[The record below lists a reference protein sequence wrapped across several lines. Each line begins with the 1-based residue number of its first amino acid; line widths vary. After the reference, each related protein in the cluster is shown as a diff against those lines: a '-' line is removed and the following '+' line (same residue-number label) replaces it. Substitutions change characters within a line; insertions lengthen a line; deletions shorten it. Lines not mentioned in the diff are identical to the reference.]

1 VFAASVAAK
10 LAANSS
16 DEEAAVPGN
25 SEGDT
30 GGAPAEAADGGDA
43 VNPAKEKAPFFRTG
57 GAMPVP
63 KGEAGWGATGASD
76 AAEASPAASPG
87 RAEAVGTGALVTWAG
102 STGAASCAGGAS
114 VTVDPPETGLSLG
127 GRGAVSKLGDSSTL
141 PIGVASKPETTG
153 GTSGADD

>member
-1 VFAASVAAK
+1 MFAASVAAK
-10 LAANSS
+10 LAATSS

-63 KGEAGWGATGASD
+63 KGEAGWGAAGASD
-76 AAEASPAASPG
+76 AGASPAEFTGWEKDIAD
-87 RAEAVGTGALVTWAG
+87 GALVT
-102 STGAASCAGGAS
+102 
-114 VTVDPPETGLSLG
+114 
-127 GRGAVSKLGDSSTL
+127 
-141 PIGVASKPETTG
+141 
-153 GTSGADD
+153 